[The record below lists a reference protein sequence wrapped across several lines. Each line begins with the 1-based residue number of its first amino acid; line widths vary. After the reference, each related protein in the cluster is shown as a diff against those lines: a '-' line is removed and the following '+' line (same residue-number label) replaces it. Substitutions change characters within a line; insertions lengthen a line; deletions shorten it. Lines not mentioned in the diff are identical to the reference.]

1 MKKVLMRG
9 LVAITS
15 LLCVTSHADTDIPRQ
30 LVEDASTKMT
40 SRLIADREQVQSQDF
55 YLEQLVDEI
64 ILPVVDHVTMSKRVL
79 GKYWRRASNDQQK
92 TFVTAF
98 KQKVIRTYAGAFKAF
113 NGETIQYEDS
123 RINDKGNQA
132 LVKSQIV
139 RIGAAPIRV
148 DYKLYS
154 RDGKWRVFDV
164 VIEGVSL
171 VKSFRD
177 QVSLSIEQ
185 DGLAKAIS
193 KLADE
198 YKSEAPQVKLGG
210 HEWGPYL
217 GKTQPNSG
225 LAAAI
230 VSAAF
235 ARAGYS
241 ATIEFMPWE
250 RVNSHIE
257 QGSLDGSV
265 ASWYTAERADTLLY
279 SEPYINNKLVFIKRD
294 EDPFT
299 FSSVVQAQQ
308 FLKNRSYRLGIFND
322 YAYGETF
329 NRIRPLFQLETRD
342 YCSQLFRDVAA
353 KELDLALVDHWVA
366 QQELANKDHI
376 ASHLIT
382 APGTL
387 SVRPLHIAIPKNH
400 PNAASIIKAF
410 NSGLKQIRNDG
421 SYQALLEQFNYP
433 G

>member
-1 MKKVLMRG
+1 
-9 LVAITS
+9 
-15 LLCVTSHADTDIPRQ
+15 
-30 LVEDASTKMT
+30 
-40 SRLIADREQVQSQDF
+40 
-55 YLEQLVDEI
+55 
-64 ILPVVDHVTMSKRVL
+64 MSKRVL

-92 TFVTAF
+92 IFVTAF

-113 NGETIQYEDS
+113 NGEDIQYEES

-154 RDGKWRVFDV
+154 RDDEWRVFDV

-235 ARAGYS
+235 SRAGYS

-250 RVNSHIE
+250 RVSNSVE
-257 QGSLDGSV
+257 KGSLDGSV
-265 ASWYTAERADTLLY
+265 ASWYTEERADTLLY
-279 SEPYINNKLVFIKRD
+279 SEPYIDNKLVFVKRD
-294 EDPFT
+294 EDPFV
-299 FSSVVQAQQ
+299 FSSVTEVQQ
-308 FLKNRSYRLGIFND
+308 FLKDRSYRLGVFDD
-322 YAYGETF
+322 YAYGEAF

-376 ASHLIT
+376 ASHLVT

-400 PNAASIIKAF
+400 PNAAAILKAF
-410 NSGLKQIRNDG
+410 NSGLKQIQNDG
-421 SYQALLEQFNYP
+421 SYQALLEQFNFP